1 MIEMNTIIIETIIEI
16 VTLVTSLIQMT
27 YLVLITQITS
37 LMIILLITL
46 AILISLMIL
55 EVISEVGVDHK
66 MIFDLLFPFLV
77 LDEMTLIHSLII

>member
-1 MIEMNTIIIETIIEI
+1 VTFLEEIIKLIEMIEMNTIIIETIIEI
-16 VTLVTSLIQMT
+16 VTLV
-27 YLVLITQITS
+27 TS